1 MNFKNLDHYIEG
13 TFDPNAP
20 FNQSDSE
27 PAKSISDIIDDFISV
42 AENDENGEL
51 DLIPGL
57 LSEVRKEVQQLR
69 ELCKQ
74 TNKNGNKDF
83 LINRL
88 TKIYNKL

>member
-1 MNFKNLDHYIEG
+1 MAHSLED
-13 TFDPNAP
+13 FDAWKTSENDNNAP
-20 FNQSDSE
+20 FNQKEEDYRLQDLQSCFED
-27 PAKSISDIIDDFISV
+27 
-42 AENDENGEL
+42 NDQTRFDE
-51 DLIPGL
+51 L

-74 TNKNGNKDF
+74 TNKDGNKDF